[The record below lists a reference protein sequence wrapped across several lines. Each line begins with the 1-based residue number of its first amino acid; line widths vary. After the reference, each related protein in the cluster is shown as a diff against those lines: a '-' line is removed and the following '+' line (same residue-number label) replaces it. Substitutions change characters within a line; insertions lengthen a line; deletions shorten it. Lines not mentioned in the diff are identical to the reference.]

1 MPNPL
6 RVTDLILR
14 DAHQSLIATRM
25 RTEHMLPATEL
36 LDSQP
41 YWSLEMWGG
50 ATFDSCIR
58 FCGEDPWERLRK
70 LRESLPNQKMQM
82 LLRGQNILG
91 YRHYADDIV
100 DKFVERAVA
109 NGIDVFRIFD
119 ALNDIRNLQQA
130 FRSVKKHGG
139 HAQGTMSYTT
149 SPVHTL
155 EFWRQM
161 AKELA
166 EMGADSICIKDMA
179 GLLEPKDTRPLVRAI
194 KEAGLPVQLHC
205 HYTSGLASICYWEA
219 IHEGV
224 DGVDT
229 DISSFSTG
237 TAHPPTETIVSLVRG
252 TDRDPGFD
260 LKTLDQIAVHFRE
273 VRMKHYS
280 DFESAFSGVNPN
292 VLVFQIPGGM
302 ISNLANQLKEQKALD
317 RFEEVVEEVPRVR
330 EDYGYPP
337 LVTPTSQIVG
347 TQAVFNVLSGERYKM
362 ITEESKN
369 YLMGKYGKPPGEVNE
384 EVRNKVIGDEEHI
397 TCRPADLIEP
407 EWDRLS
413 EEYKD
418 IAESEEDVLTLALFP
433 QAGREFL
440 KKRKAGTLAPVMP
453 KKKEEPKPAPAA
465 APVQLDTMSFR
476 VTVNQR
482 PYDVLVEPSGA
493 PVAVAPAAQQQHP
506 TPTAAAPGPSPPPPV
521 PAAAPAVGEEI
532 KAPVLGT
539 VLHLIKKPGD
549 AVAAGD
555 TILVLEAMKMENDVV
570 SPVNGKVL
578 EIRVTEGQDVNP
590 GDVLAT
596 VG

>member
-1 MPNPL
+1 MSNPL
-6 RVTDLILR
+6 RITDLILR

-25 RTEHMLPATEL
+25 RTEHMLPAAEL

-58 FCGEDPWERLRK
+58 FCGEDPWERLRQ
-70 LRESLPNQKMQM
+70 LRKALPNQKMQM

-130 FRSVKKHGG
+130 FRSVKKYGG
-139 HAQGTMSYTT
+139 HAQGTLSYTT

-161 AKELA
+161 GKELA
-166 EMGADSICIKDMA
+166 AMGADSICIKDMA
-179 GLLEPKDTRPLVRAI
+179 GLLEPKNTRPLIRAI

-219 IHEGV
+219 IDEGV

-237 TAHPPTETIVSLVRG
+237 TAHPPTETIYSLVRG

-260 LKTLDQIAVHFRE
+260 LKTLDKIAVHFRE
-273 VRMKHYS
+273 VRMKHYA
-280 DFESAFSGVNPN
+280 DFESAFSGVNPS

-317 RFEEVVEEVPRVR
+317 RFEEVVAEVPRVR

-362 ITEESKN
+362 VTEESKN

-384 EVRNKVIGDEEHI
+384 EVRKKVIGDAEHI
-397 TCRPADLIEP
+397 THRPADILEP

-413 EEYKD
+413 EKYKD

-433 QAGREFL
+433 QAGLEFL
-440 KKRKAGTLAPVMP
+440 EKRKAGTLAPVLP

-465 APVQLDTMSFR
+465 APAAPAALETMSFR

-482 PYDVLVEPSGA
+482 PYDVVVEPSGA
-493 PVAVAPAAQQQHP
+493 PVAVNPAPPQQTQVP
-506 TPTAAAPGPSPPPPV
+506 A
-521 PAAAPAVGEEI
+521 PAAAPPPPPPAAAVAGAEI
-532 KAPVLGT
+532 NAPVLGK
-539 VLHLIKKPGD
+539 VLRLIKKVGD
-549 AVAAGD
+549 PVSEGEAV
-555 TILVLEAMKMENDVV
+555 LVLEAMKMENDVV
-570 SPVNGKVL
+570 SPLNGKVL
-578 EIRVTEGQDVNP
+578 EILVSEGQEVNP
-590 GDVLAT
+590 GDVLAK

>member
-1 MPNPL
+1 MSNPL
-6 RVTDLILR
+6 RITDLILR

-25 RTEHMLPATEL
+25 RTEHMLPAAEL

-58 FCGEDPWERLRK
+58 FCGEDPWERLRQ
-70 LRESLPNQKMQM
+70 LRKALPNQKMQM

-130 FRSVKKHGG
+130 FRSVKKYGG
-139 HAQGTMSYTT
+139 HAQGTLSYTT

-161 AKELA
+161 GKELA
-166 EMGADSICIKDMA
+166 AMGADSICIKDMA
-179 GLLEPKDTRPLVRAI
+179 GLLEPKNTRPLIRAI

-219 IHEGV
+219 IDEGV

-237 TAHPPTETIVSLVRG
+237 TAHPPTETIYSLVRG

-260 LKTLDQIAVHFRE
+260 LKTLDKIAVHFRE
-273 VRMKHYS
+273 VRMKHYA
-280 DFESAFSGVNPN
+280 DFESAFSGVNPS

-317 RFEEVVEEVPRVR
+317 RFEEVVAEVPRVR

-362 ITEESKN
+362 VTEESKN

-384 EVRNKVIGDEEHI
+384 EVRKKVIGDAEHI
-397 TCRPADLIEP
+397 THRPADILEP

-413 EEYKD
+413 EKYKD

-433 QAGREFL
+433 QAGLEFL
-440 KKRKAGTLAPVMP
+440 EKRKAGTLAPVLP

-465 APVQLDTMSFR
+465 APAAPAALETMSFR

-482 PYDVLVEPSGA
+482 PYDVVVEPSGA
-493 PVAVAPAAQQQHP
+493 PVAVNPAPPQQAQVP
-506 TPTAAAPGPSPPPPV
+506 A
-521 PAAAPAVGEEI
+521 PAAAPPPPPPAAAVAGAEI
-532 KAPVLGT
+532 NAPVLGK
-539 VLHLIKKPGD
+539 VLRLIKKVGD
-549 AVAAGD
+549 PVSEGEAV
-555 TILVLEAMKMENDVV
+555 LVLEAMKMENDVV
-570 SPVNGKVL
+570 SPLNGKVL
-578 EIRVTEGQDVNP
+578 EILVSEGQEVNP
-590 GDVLAT
+590 GDVLAK

>member
-1 MPNPL
+1 MSNPL
-6 RVTDLILR
+6 RITDLILR

-25 RTEHMLPATEL
+25 RTEHMLPAAEL

-70 LRESLPNQKMQM
+70 LRKALPNQKMQM

-139 HAQGTMSYTT
+139 HAQGTLSYTT

-161 AKELA
+161 GKDLA

-179 GLLEPKDTRPLVRAI
+179 GLLEPKNTRALVRAI
-194 KEAGLPVQLHC
+194 KESGLPVQLHC
-205 HYTSGLASICYWEA
+205 HYTSGLASVCYWEA
-219 IHEGV
+219 IDEGV

-260 LKTLDQIAVHFRE
+260 LKTLDNIAVHFRDI
-273 VRMKHYS
+273 RMKYYT
-280 DFESAFSGVNPN
+280 DFESAFSGVNPS

-317 RFEEVVEEVPRVR
+317 RFEDVVAEVPRVR

-362 ITEESKN
+362 VTEESKN

-384 EVRNKVIGDEEHI
+384 EVRKKVIGDAEHI
-397 TCRPADLIEP
+397 THRPADILEP
-407 EWDRLS
+407 EWDRLN
-413 EEYKD
+413 EEHKD
-418 IAESEEDVLTLALFP
+418 IAESEEDILTLALFP
-433 QAGREFL
+433 QAGHEFL
-440 KKRKAGTLAPVMP
+440 EKRKAGTLAPVLP

-465 APVQLDTMSFR
+465 APAAAPAPLDTMSFR
-476 VTVNQR
+476 ITVNQR
-482 PYDVLVEPSGA
+482 PYDVIVEPSGN
-493 PVAVAPAAQQQHP
+493 PVAVAPAPAAQ
-506 TPTAAAPGPSPPPPV
+506 TPAPVAAPSPPP
-521 PAAAPAVGEEI
+521 AAAVTGTEI
-532 KAPVLGT
+532 KAPVLGK
-539 VLHLIKKPGD
+539 VLHLVKKVGD
-549 AVAAGD
+549 PVSEGEPV
-555 TILVLEAMKMENDVV
+555 LVLEAMKMENDVV
-570 SPVNGKVL
+570 SPLNGKVL
-578 EIRVTEGQDVNP
+578 EIRVGEGQDVNP

>member
-1 MPNPL
+1 
-6 RVTDLILR
+6 
-14 DAHQSLIATRM
+14 
-25 RTEHMLPATEL
+25 MLPAAEL

-58 FCGEDPWERLRK
+58 FCGEDPWERLRQ
-70 LRESLPNQKMQM
+70 LRKALPNQKMQM

-139 HAQGTMSYTT
+139 HAQGTLSYTT

-161 AKELA
+161 AKDLA

-179 GLLEPKDTRPLVRAI
+179 GLLEPKNTRPLVRAI
-194 KEAGLPVQLHC
+194 KESGLPVQLHC
-205 HYTSGLASICYWEA
+205 HYTSGLASVCYWEA
-219 IHEGV
+219 IAEGV

-260 LKTLDQIAVHFRE
+260 LNTLDKIAIHFRE
-273 VRMKHYS
+273 VRMKHYA

-317 RFEEVVEEVPRVR
+317 RFEEVVTEVPRVR

-337 LVTPTSQIVG
+337 LVTPTSHIVG
-347 TQAVFNVLSGERYKM
+347 TQAVLNDRSLERYNLV
-362 ITEESKN
+362 TEESTY

-384 EVRNKVIGDEEHI
+384 EIRKKVIGDAEHI
-397 TCRPADLIEP
+397 TCRPADILEP
-407 EWDRLS
+407 EWEKLS
-413 EEYKD
+413 EEHKD
-418 IAESEEDVLTLALFP
+418 IVESEEDVLTLALFP

-440 KKRKAGTLAPVMP
+440 EKRKAGTLAPVLP

-465 APVQLDTMSFR
+465 ASAAPAALETMSFR

-482 PYDVLVEPSGA
+482 PYDVIVEPSGA
-493 PVAVAPAAQQQHP
+493 PVAVAPAPAQQTQ
-506 TPTAAAPGPSPPPPV
+506 A
-521 PAAAPAVGEEI
+521 PAAAPASPPTTAVTGAEI
-532 KAPVLGT
+532 KAPVLGK
-539 VLHLIKKPGD
+539 VLRLVKKVGD
-549 AVAAGD
+549 PVSEGEPV
-555 TILVLEAMKMENDVV
+555 LVLEAMKMENDVV
-570 SPVNGKVL
+570 SPLNGKVL
-578 EIRVTEGQDVNP
+578 EIRVSEGQDVNP

>member
-1 MPNPL
+1 MSNPL
-6 RVTDLILR
+6 RITDLILR

-25 RTEHMLPATEL
+25 RTEHMLPAAEL

-58 FCGEDPWERLRK
+58 FCGEDPWERLRQ
-70 LRESLPNQKMQM
+70 LRKALPNQKMQM

-100 DKFVERAVA
+100 DKFVERAVV

-130 FRSVKKHGG
+130 FRSVKKYGG
-139 HAQGTMSYTT
+139 HAQGTLSYTT

-161 AKELA
+161 GKELA
-166 EMGADSICIKDMA
+166 AMGADSICIKDMA
-179 GLLEPKDTRPLVRAI
+179 GLLEPKNTRPLIRAI

-219 IHEGV
+219 IDEGV

-237 TAHPPTETIVSLVRG
+237 TAHPPTETIYSLVRG

-260 LKTLDQIAVHFRE
+260 LKTLDKIAVHFRE
-273 VRMKHYS
+273 VRMKHYA
-280 DFESAFSGVNPN
+280 DFESAFSGVNPS

-317 RFEEVVEEVPRVR
+317 RFEEVVAEVPRVR

-362 ITEESKN
+362 VTEESKN

-384 EVRNKVIGDEEHI
+384 EVRKKVIGDAEHI
-397 TCRPADLIEP
+397 THRPADILEP

-413 EEYKD
+413 EKYKD

-440 KKRKAGTLAPVMP
+440 EKRKAGTLAPVLP

-465 APVQLDTMSFR
+465 APAAPAALETMSFR

-482 PYDVLVEPSGA
+482 PYDVVVEPSGA
-493 PVAVAPAAQQQHP
+493 PVAVNPAPPQQTQVP
-506 TPTAAAPGPSPPPPV
+506 A
-521 PAAAPAVGEEI
+521 PAAAPPPPPPAAAVAGAEI
-532 KAPVLGT
+532 NAPVLGK
-539 VLHLIKKPGD
+539 VLHLIKKVGD
-549 AVAAGD
+549 PVSEGEAV
-555 TILVLEAMKMENDVV
+555 LVLEAMKMENDVV
-570 SPVNGKVL
+570 SPLNGKVL
-578 EIRVTEGQDVNP
+578 EILVSEGQEVNP
-590 GDVLAT
+590 GDVLAK